1 MLSSSI
7 REGSDIYFVCHV
19 DAIPSV
25 KEITWLHNETPI
37 NESNYLET
45 KPDGGQIIIS
55 NNSLV
60 LQRVNMHKRGKY
72 ACVASNSEGTGE
84 SNRIELRVLRK
95 LATFTGLNEQK
106 RSLPPTPKRLHTSYQ
121 TNKLDSTDLPSDQL
135 SFSLISQ
142 NSATTGNR
150 CTRLPRDGLA
160 RSRTFVCRRDLVSR
174 VV

>member
-1 MLSSSI
+1 MIFHACKLNGSIKLTAAAPTNLGAPTLDAPRLKLDLGTRMLSSSI

-25 KEITWLHNETPI
+25 REITWLHNETPI
-37 NESNYLET
+37 NESNYLES

-95 LATFTGLNEQK
+95 LATITLLNEQK
-106 RSLPPTPKRLHTSYQ
+106 
-121 TNKLDSTDLPSDQL
+121 
-135 SFSLISQ
+135 
-142 NSATTGNR
+142 
-150 CTRLPRDGLA
+150 
-160 RSRTFVCRRDLVSR
+160 
-174 VV
+174 